1 MTVQKDRVRLGF
13 VGDIMLARE
22 LNYVLDEHPPEW
34 VWGDVLPEMTACDAV
49 IGNLECPITVHP
61 KRWRLGV
68 TKAFHFA
75 ARPRAVDSLR
85 AGNIRAVNL
94 ANNHMLDHGRQ
105 GLRDTLA
112 YLDRGGIVHCGAGL
126 DAAGAAAPALLD
138 VGGRK
143 IAILGV
149 TDNVPEFGARE
160 GRSGTHMRR
169 IGPDRPLVAELT
181 AQIESLRGQGVDLI
195 ILSLHWGPNFRVHP
209 PARFRAFAHRM
220 IEAGV
225 DIVHGHSA
233 HIFQAVESYRG
244 RLILYDTGDFVSDY
258 WRFPGHQNLWSFLFR
273 VDIAEGSPVA
283 LEMLPVLLRAGSV
296 RRADSD
302 SAEKIFLRMSELCQ
316 RTGAGI
322 VRETDRLRLPLAT

>member
-1 MTVQKDRVRLGF
+1 MTGQDDRIRLGF

-34 VWGDVLPEMTACDAV
+34 VWGDVLPEMSACDAV

-61 KRWRLGV
+61 KRWRFGV

-75 ARPRAVDSLR
+75 ARPRAVDALR
-85 AGNIRAVNL
+85 TGNVRAVNL

-105 GLRDTLA
+105 GLRDTLE
-112 YLDRGGIVHCGAGL
+112 YLDRGGIAHCGAGL
-126 DAAGAAAPALLD
+126 DEAGAAAPALLQ
-138 VGGRK
+138 VGGRR

-149 TDNVPEFGARE
+149 TDNVPEFGAR
-160 GRSGTHMRR
+160 GNRSGTHMRR
-169 IGPDRPLVAELT
+169 IGPDRPLAAELT
-181 AQIESLRGQGVDLI
+181 AQVESLRGQGVDLI

-233 HIFQAVESYRG
+233 HIFQAVESYRD
-244 RLILYDTGDFVSDY
+244 RLILYDTGDFISDY

-273 VDIAEGSPVA
+273 VDIAEGRLVA

-296 RRADSD
+296 RRADRVT
-302 SAEKIFLRMSELCQ
+302 AEKIFARMTALCQ
-316 RTGAGI
+316 RTGAAL
-322 VRETDRLRLPLAT
+322 EPANDRLRLTLET